1 MSDDEKPNYRRALNQ
16 LAGDGAPQ
24 PVKSYDYKIKAPDLI
39 PGVVPAGESAPVLA
53 KDSFPSYVT
62 ADMMF
67 PGGGFPGYP
76 YLSQLA
82 TRAEYRAF
90 ASALSTELTRE
101 WIEFTSKEDSGDETN
116 DKIKLIEEE
125 FERLGVREVIR
136 KAAEQD
142 CYFGRG
148 QIFFDIAGA
157 DRATPLVLDPRTVK
171 KGSLKR
177 LTTVEAIWT
186 TPSAY
191 NALDPAAPDF
201 YRPTEWWMIGQRI
214 HASRLATVVTRELPD
229 ILKPAFN
236 FSGISLSQL
245 AEPYVDNW
253 LRTRQSVSDL
263 INNFSMTTL
272 STAMDQLLQGDTDL
286 KARVDLF
293 QAYKSNKGLM
303 LLDKE
308 REEMG
313 QINTPLGGLSE
324 LQAQSQEHM
333 CSASRIP
340 AIVLTGISPSGLNA
354 TSEGEIR
361 VFNDWIAAQQEAYWR
376 VPIRTALILAQLSL
390 FGEVDPSI
398 GFKFKPLTRMTPA
411 EQADIRNKD
420 AISDSAYLDRGV
432 VDPSEVR
439 KKLADDPD
447 SGFQGLDADAII
459 TMPDEDPDETAEDKS
474 VSAAQHRAMEAAAHG
489 KSTLGIPESVGKEF
503 VSHDEA

>member
-1 MSDDEKPNYRRALNQ
+1 MSGAEKPNYRRALNQ
-16 LAGDGAPQ
+16 ISNGEPL
-24 PVKSYDYKIKAPDLI
+24 KSYDYPIQPPKLA
-39 PGVVPAGESAPVLA
+39 PGVVPDGKAAPVLA
-53 KDSFPSYVT
+53 ADSFPSYVT
-62 ADMMF
+62 ADMML

-82 TRAEYRAF
+82 ARTEYRAF
-90 ASALSTELTRE
+90 ASSLSTELTRE
-101 WIEFTSKEDSGDETN
+101 WIEFTSKENSGSETSG
-116 DKIKLIEEE
+116 KIKQIEAE

-148 QIFFDIAGA
+148 QIFFDIDGA
-157 DRATPLVLDPRTVK
+157 DRSTPLILDPRTVK
-171 KGSLKR
+171 KGSLRR

-201 YRPTEWWMIGQRI
+201 YRPTEWWMVGQRI

-272 STAMDQLLQGDTDL
+272 STAMDQLLMGDADL

-313 QINTPLGGLSE
+313 QINTPLSGLSE

-354 TSEGEIR
+354 TSDGEIR

-376 VPIRTALILAQLSL
+376 VPIRTALILAQLNL
-390 FGEVDPSI
+390 FSEVDPDI
-398 GFKFKPLTRMTPA
+398 GFRFKPLTRMTPG
-411 EQADIRNKD
+411 ELADIRNKD
-420 AISDSAYLDRGV
+420 AITDSAYIDRGV

-439 KKLADDPD
+439 KKLADDPN
-447 SGFQGLDADAII
+447 SGFDGLDADAII
-459 TMPDEDPDETAEDKS
+459 DAPDYDPSIDES
-474 VSAAQHRAMEAAAHG
+474 HG
-489 KSTLGIPESVGKEF
+489 K
-503 VSHDEA
+503 A

>member
-1 MSDDEKPNYRRALNQ
+1 MSEAEKPNYRRALNQ
-16 LAGDGAPQ
+16 ISNGEPL
-24 PVKSYDYKIKAPDLI
+24 KSYDYPIQPPKLA
-39 PGVVPAGESAPVLA
+39 PGVVPNGKTAPVLA
-53 KDSFPSYVT
+53 ADSFPSYVT
-62 ADMMF
+62 ADMML

-82 TRAEYRAF
+82 TRTEYRAF
-90 ASALSTELTRE
+90 ASSLSTELTRE
-101 WIEFTSKEDSGDETN
+101 WIEFTSKENSGSETSE
-116 DKIKLIEEE
+116 KIKQIEAE

-148 QIFFDIAGA
+148 QIFFDIDGA
-157 DRATPLVLDPRTVK
+157 DRSTPLILDPRTVK
-171 KGSLKR
+171 KGSLRR

-186 TPSAY
+186 TPSTY

-272 STAMDQLLQGDTDL
+272 STAMDQLLMGDADL

-293 QAYKSNKGLM
+293 QAYKSNKGIM

-313 QINTPLGGLSE
+313 QINTPLSGLSE
-324 LQAQSQEHM
+324 LQAQSQEHL

-354 TSEGEIR
+354 TSEGEVR

-376 VPIRTALILAQLSL
+376 VPIRTSLILAQLNL
-390 FGEVDPSI
+390 FGEVDPDI
-398 GFKFKPLTRMTPA
+398 GFRFKPLTRMTPG
-411 EQADIRNKD
+411 ELADIRNKD
-420 AISDSAYLDRGV
+420 AITDSAYIDRGV

-447 SGFQGLDADAII
+447 SGFDGLDTDAVIEA
-459 TMPDEDPDETAEDKS
+459 PDDDPSIDES
-474 VSAAQHRAMEAAAHG
+474 HG
-489 KSTLGIPESVGKEF
+489 K
-503 VSHDEA
+503 A